1 MRFQSS
7 TQAVVYDIA
16 LQMHIEWMALI
27 LIIATLQW
35 RKQSQ
40 GVSFEQRLSEPASNS
55 PKFYTTCNK
64 VTPYLVPAHSKPT
77 LKYNNKKEEKEKEAA
92 DAACS
97 L

>member
-1 MRFQSS
+1 
-7 TQAVVYDIA
+7 
-16 LQMHIEWMALI
+16 MALI

-40 GVSFEQRLSEPASNS
+40 GVSFGQGLSEPASNS

-64 VTPYLVPAHSKPT
+64 VTPYPVPAHSKPT

-92 DAACS
+92 EAACS